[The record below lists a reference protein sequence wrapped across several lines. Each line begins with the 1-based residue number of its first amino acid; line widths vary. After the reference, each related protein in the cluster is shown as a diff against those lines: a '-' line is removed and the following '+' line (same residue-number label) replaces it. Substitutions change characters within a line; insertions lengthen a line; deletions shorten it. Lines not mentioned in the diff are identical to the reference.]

1 MITTHKSFY
10 LINIKSHWFGF
21 EKKLNHLISLSTYQY
36 IKKNEYLNHFG
47 CIAYPTHTIEINL
60 NENIDAIRDRFSNNI
75 KKEIKKGAKYDIQC
89 SQENNIDLF
98 LPLYNDFAAAKK
110 IYPVKKKTI
119 EAFGKH
125 FQTTFALFNNEIIV
139 AHSYIVDEEA
149 GITRLYQSCSKR
161 LENGI
166 NKEIIGIANK
176 MLTVEDIFYFKRK
189 GLVYYDLGGIAPE
202 SKDKDLQGI
211 NHFKMQFGGTPTS
224 YINIDTVPYY
234 LLRKISEKL
243 DFRYK

>member
-1 MITTHKSFY
+1 MITMHKSFY
-10 LINIKSHWFGF
+10 VLNMKSHWFGF
-21 EKKLNHLISLSTYQY
+21 EKKISHLISLRTYQN
-36 IKKNEYLNHFG
+36 IRENENLNHFG

-60 NENIDAIRDRFSNNI
+60 KESTDTLIGNLSSNI
-75 KKEIKKGAKYDIQC
+75 KKEIKKGKKYGIQC

-98 LPLYNDFAAAKK
+98 LPLYNEFATAKK

-119 EAFGKH
+119 ESFGRH
-125 FQTTFALFNNEIIV
+125 FQTTFALFNNEIV
-139 AHSYIVDEEA
+139 AAHSYIVDENE
-149 GITRLYQSCSKR
+149 GIARLYQSCSKR

-176 MLTVEDIFYFKRK
+176 ILTVEDIFYFKKK
-189 GLVYYDLGGIAPE
+189 GFFYYDLGGIAPE

-211 NHFKMQFGGTPTS
+211 NHFKKQFGGKPTS
-224 YINIDTVPYY
+224 YLNIDTVPYY
-234 LLRKISEKL
+234 LLRKITEKL